1 MFSKMLNFLV
11 DDLILNKKS
20 PSSKGN
26 AQINYNNPLIYSDRP
41 KKTHK
46 DYAKHMMHKIR
57 KSHRKPNSSPL
68 DMTGIKNLA
77 RIMQKSTRTKL
88 LFFFLLTTS
97 VSFIFF
103 RHQFFILL
111 FILVGA
117 ISRVTQKYFPL
128 IIGLDFCLFFAIIV
142 SIAYTPTLG
151 MLTGIISSLIGSF
164 FRQIERVE
172 YYFTP
177 IYGFIP
183 VWIIMSLAIIPQA
196 SLLLTG
202 MICVAVYIIAR
213 FIMISLTYQI
223 CIANQITY
231 ISTTL
236 VFNYWLFSSVAPFL
250 VKIMI

>member
-1 MFSKMLNFLV
+1 MFSKLLNFLV
-11 DDLILNKKS
+11 DDIILNKK
-20 PSSKGN
+20 PLSSKGN
-26 AQINYNNPLIYSDRP
+26 AQINYDNPLIYSDRP
-41 KKTHK
+41 KKTYNG
-46 DYAKHMMHKIR
+46 YAKHMMHKIS
-57 KSHRKPNSSPL
+57 KSHRKPNSSPQ
-68 DMTGIKNLA
+68 DMTGVKNLT
-77 RIMQKSTRTKL
+77 RIMQKSNSTRL

-97 VSFIFF
+97 ISFIFF
-103 RHQFFILL
+103 RHQFFILI
-111 FILVGA
+111 FILIGA

-151 MLTGIISSLIGSF
+151 MLTGLISSFIGSF

-183 VWIIMSLAIIPQA
+183 VWIIMSLGIIPGA
-196 SLLLTG
+196 SLMLTG
-202 MICVAVYIIAR
+202 MTCVALYIVAR
-213 FIMISLTYQI
+213 FIMISVTYGI
-223 CIANQITY
+223 CIANQIAY

-236 VFNYWLFSSVAPFL
+236 IFNYWLFSTVAPFL